1 MPFATLLF
9 GKAMA
14 HKLLT
19 RTVSSSPLGLLS
31 LALGM
36 LLLHCLT
43 NSEYGFHRDELAV
56 LDDARRLAW
65 GYVGYPPFT
74 PFVARIALEA
84 FGPSLTGVRFFSAL
98 AQSAAILLT
107 GLMAREL
114 GGSRTAQLLAGAAVA
129 IAPLS
134 LVQGALFQYVSFDY
148 LWWVFTGYFTLR
160 LLNSGDPR
168 WWLAI
173 GAVIGLGM
181 MTRYTMGCL
190 AVGVLAG
197 VVLTETRRHLLSPWL
212 WGGVALSLLLV
223 LPNLIWQVQHD
234 FVSLD
239 HLRAIHARDIRIGR
253 TDGYLKEQLVVCTN
267 LVTLPLWVAGLW
279 FYFLLPEG
287 PRYRLIGWMYLVP
300 FLLFLAMRGRSYYLA
315 PAYPMLFAAGA
326 VVWEKWLPTR
336 RAGMAR
342 LVKSVT
348 WFSLAIGGMAF
359 GAVMLPVAPVNS
371 DLWKLSSK
379 LHDNFVEEIG
389 WQELTQTVAS
399 IRAALP
405 PEDKLGAGVL
415 AGNYGE
421 AGAINLY
428 RAAYGLPEV
437 ISGINSYRL
446 RGYGNPPPQT
456 LIVLGFPRN
465 GVEHLFG
472 TCALAG
478 KLTNRFGVA
487 NEETRDHPDVFVCRV
502 PNNAWPKLWDRLPR
516 FG

>member
-1 MPFATLLF
+1 MTQ
-9 GKAMA
+9 
-14 HKLLT
+14 KLLA
-19 RTVSSSPLGLLS
+19 RAVSISSFALLS

-36 LLLHCLT
+36 LLLHCVT

-56 LDDARRLAW
+56 LDDARRLGW
-65 GYVGYPPFT
+65 GYVGYPPLM
-74 PFVARIALEA
+74 PFVAKMALDA
-84 FGPSLTGVRFFSAL
+84 FGPSLAGVRFFSAL
-98 AQSAAILLT
+98 SQSSAILLT

-134 LVQGALFQYVSFDY
+134 LIQGALFQYLSFDY
-148 LWWVFTGYFTLR
+148 LWWVFTGYFALR
-160 LLNSGDPR
+160 LLNSGEPR

-173 GAVIGLGM
+173 GAAIGLGM
-181 MTRYTMGCL
+181 MTRYTMGFL
-190 AVGVLAG
+190 AVGVVAG
-197 VVLTETRRHLLSPWL
+197 VVLTKVRRHLLSPWL
-212 WGGVALSLLLV
+212 WGGAALSLLLF

-239 HLRAIHARDIRIGR
+239 HLWAIHARDVRIGR
-253 TDGYLKEQLVVCTN
+253 TEGYLKEQLVVCAN

-287 PRYRLIGWMYLVP
+287 RRYRLIGWMYLVP
-300 FLLFLAMRGRSYYLA
+300 FLLFLAMQGRSYYLA

-326 VVWEKWLPTR
+326 VVWETWLPSLR
-336 RAGMAR
+336 VGMVR

-348 WFSLAIGGMAF
+348 WSSLAIGGVAF
-359 GAVMLPVAPVNS
+359 GAVVLPVAPVNS

-389 WQELTQTVAS
+389 WQELTQTIAS

-428 RAAYGLPEV
+428 GGPMVYPRRSVESTPIGCAA
-437 ISGINSYRL
+437 
-446 RGYGNPPPQT
+446 T
-456 LIVLGFPRN
+456 
-465 GVEHLFG
+465 
-472 TCALAG
+472 A
-478 KLTNRFGVA
+478 
-487 NEETRDHPDVFVCRV
+487 TRRRRH
-502 PNNAWPKLWDRLPR
+502 
-516 FG
+516 